1 MSSEVFTIGIPAF
14 GGLSVVSSKRG
25 AREGS
30 VFVSQLPNI
39 E

>member
-14 GGLSVVSSKRG
+14 GGLSVVSRKRG

-30 VFVSQLPNI
+30 VFVS
-39 E
+39 